1 MVKYF
6 IIFKTFYPLLKHTL
20 LYGNILLS
28 FLFVFEFFVIGNFTN
43 FLERKINY

>member
-6 IIFKTFYPLLKHTL
+6 IIFKTFYHTL